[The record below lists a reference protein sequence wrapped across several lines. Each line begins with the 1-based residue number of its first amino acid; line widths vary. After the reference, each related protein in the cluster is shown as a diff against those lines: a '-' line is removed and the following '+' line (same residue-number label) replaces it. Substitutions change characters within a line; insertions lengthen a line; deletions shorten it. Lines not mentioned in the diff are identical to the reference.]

1 MKRNLKQYM
10 GVCLLLI
17 LSVVSGHTALA
28 ANTWKMAA
36 KELTKNAQTNLS
48 LRLENSDAVNA
59 FQFDLTLPKGLQLTD
74 KPILNAVR
82 SSGHT
87 LDWTALSGNQYR
99 CIVYSLS
106 NANLEGNSG
115 ELLSIPV
122 LVDPSFD
129 GGQVTLTN
137 LALTNQKAAELS
149 VSTDMGMLS
158 VKKQYIQLSASGLTQ
173 KVRTTTEPVAKITVI
188 TIPAGLI
195 DSKNIQYSP
204 SNPRDGGIYTVKV
217 TRAED
222 EIYYKVDTTF
232 RMVLVAKDQPRVT
245 APTASQLNEGQ
256 RLAQSILNGGSAT
269 KVDETNSPVPGK
281 FIWLNPEQ
289 VVSAPA
295 TDAETVQYTALFIPT
310 DESRYANVE
319 VPVTVTVNSVHHVYF
334 LPQAGGSLKIEGKH
348 ADHTR
353 EFDISTSLL
362 NMSMSQ
368 PEHVLQHKEARKY
381 R

>member
-204 SNPRDGGIYTVKV
+204 SNPRDGGIYTV
-217 TRAED
+217 
-222 EIYYKVDTTF
+222 
-232 RMVLVAKDQPRVT
+232 
-245 APTASQLNEGQ
+245 
-256 RLAQSILNGGSAT
+256 
-269 KVDETNSPVPGK
+269 
-281 FIWLNPEQ
+281 
-289 VVSAPA
+289 
-295 TDAETVQYTALFIPT
+295 
-310 DESRYANVE
+310 
-319 VPVTVTVNSVHHVYF
+319 
-334 LPQAGGSLKIEGKH
+334 
-348 ADHTR
+348 
-353 EFDISTSLL
+353 
-362 NMSMSQ
+362 
-368 PEHVLQHKEARKY
+368 
-381 R
+381 